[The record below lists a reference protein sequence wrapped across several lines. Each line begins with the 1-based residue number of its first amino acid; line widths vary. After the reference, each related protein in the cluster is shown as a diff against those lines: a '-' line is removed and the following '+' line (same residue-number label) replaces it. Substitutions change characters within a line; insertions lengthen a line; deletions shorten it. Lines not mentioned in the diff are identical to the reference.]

1 VAAPPPAAPN
11 PPAAQQPPQRLCIG
25 GVDLTSLLS
34 SLAGSSGQPGQN
46 YTLGTYMYGPGVTQS
61 VPYSMQPQ
69 ITPYNISA
77 LPRLLTG
84 YNVPLQGGQPGF
96 LIQEPI
102 SLDPGGT
109 TNLTPPSG
117 C

>member
-1 VAAPPPAAPN
+1 
-11 PPAAQQPPQRLCIG
+11 
-25 GVDLTSLLS
+25 VDLTSLLN
-34 SLAGSSGQPGQN
+34 SLTSNTSAAGQN

-61 VPYSMQPQ
+61 VPYTLQPQ

-109 TNLTPPSG
+109 TNLAPPSG